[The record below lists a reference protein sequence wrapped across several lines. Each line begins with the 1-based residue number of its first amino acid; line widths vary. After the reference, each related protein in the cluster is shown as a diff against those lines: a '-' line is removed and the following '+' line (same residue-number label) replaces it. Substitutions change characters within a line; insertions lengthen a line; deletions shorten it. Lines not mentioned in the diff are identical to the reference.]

1 MPSAADVL
9 DRTFRSEAGRIRASL
24 IRVLHDFE
32 RADDALAEAC
42 ATALSRWPEEGVP
55 ANPAAWLTTTA
66 KNKALDDVRRAR
78 RFRDRERTLQ
88 ELEALFV
95 PEDPATAAERTRLER
110 GAHAHDDRL
119 KLLFCACHPAI
130 AEEARIALTL
140 HTLGGLSTEEIARAF
155 LVPVATMA
163 QRLVRAKRK
172 IVDAGIPFA
181 VPPDQEVPERL
192 ESVLAVLYL
201 VFNEGYAATLGE
213 DLLRRSLTTEAIS
226 LARLLVELLPRP
238 EAKGLLALLLLV
250 ESRAAARVDV
260 KGDLVTLEEQD
271 RSLWNAELIRE
282 GTALVD
288 DALEGGE
295 PGPYQIQA
303 AIAALHAEAKTAAA
317 TDWMQIAAL
326 YAALVGHSPT
336 PVVRLNHAAAVA
348 MAHGIDAGLSLIDVL
363 AREGDLDGYY
373 LLHSARADLLRR
385 KGDAAAA
392 ARAYKKALA
401 LAQNGAERRY
411 LSRRLDEVV
420 ARRDAATR

>member
-1 MPSAADVL
+1 MTSAATVL
-9 DRTFRSEAGRIRASL
+9 DSTFRSEAGRIRASL
-24 IRVLHDFE
+24 IRALHDFE

-42 ATALSRWPEEGVP
+42 TTALSRWPEEGVP
-55 ANPAAWLTTTA
+55 ENPAAWLTTTA
-66 KNKALDDVRRAR
+66 KNKALDDVRKAR
-78 RFRDRERTLQ
+78 RFRDKEATLR

-95 PEDPATAAERTRLER
+95 PEDPASAAERTSLER
-110 GAHAHDDRL
+110 GPHAYDDRL

-155 LVPVATMA
+155 LVPVATMS

-172 IVDAGIPFA
+172 ISAAGIPFA
-181 VPPDQEVPERL
+181 VPPDAEIPARL
-192 ESVLAVLYL
+192 DSVLAVLYL
-201 VFNEGYAATLGE
+201 VFNEGYAATAGE

-250 ESRAAARVDV
+250 ESRAAARVDQN
-260 KGDLVTLEEQD
+260 GDLVTLEEQD
-271 RSLWNAELIRE
+271 RTKWNAELMRE
-282 GTALVD
+282 GTAIVD
-288 DALEGGE
+288 EALASGE

-303 AIAALHAEAKTAAA
+303 AIAALHADAKTAQQ
-317 TDWMQIAAL
+317 TDWMQISAL
-326 YAALVGHSPT
+326 YAALVGHAPT

-348 MAHGIDAGLSLIDVL
+348 MAHGVDAGLSLIDVL

-385 KGDAAAA
+385 KGDRGAS

-401 LAQNGAERRY
+401 LTQNGAERRY
-411 LSRRLDEVV
+411 LLRRLGEV
-420 ARRDAATR
+420 AATR